1 MKKVLGYLLLGI
13 ISFSLHAQEI
23 SMSFPKFSGKSYD
36 FIIFQGSEQKTIYQG
51 VIPEGGKF
59 TLSVPEEYKGYE
71 GMSRWLITGTKEG
84 GGLDMYIPGHDFS
97 VSCEEDKPSEEN
109 IIYGNNN
116 GNGALNKLYKEGEG
130 IVLRYDLMLRATNLF
145 NNNDKNYKVFVN
157 EYNNQ
162 RKAYDNFQKE
172 LSQRG
177 DYISDFVRIVN
188 ITQGIGTRLYD
199 NEKYKGENIAGY
211 IVNDM
216 NFEYLY
222 TSGHWWS
229 VLNGWVGI
237 HTRVLK
243 NPNRFKEDFKR
254 ISKKLKSETM
264 QKDFR
269 NRVESFLKEEGHA
282 DYIRLIAS
290 TSQL

>member
-1 MKKVLGYLLLGI
+1 MIMELIVV
-13 ISFSLHAQEI
+13 EE
-23 SMSFPKFSGKSYD
+23 
-36 FIIFQGSEQKTIYQG
+36 GSEQKTIYQG

-71 GMSRWLITGTKEG
+71 GMSRWLIT
-84 GGLDMYIPGHDFS
+84 

-177 DYISDFVRIVN
+177 DYISDFN
-188 ITQGIGTRLYD
+188 
-199 NEKYKGENIAGY
+199 A
-211 IVNDM
+211 
-216 NFEYLY
+216 FED
-222 TSGHWWS
+222 
-229 VLNGWVGI
+229 I
-237 HTRVLK
+237 EIR
-243 NPNRFKEDFKR
+243 
-254 ISKKLKSETM
+254 
-264 QKDFR
+264 
-269 NRVESFLKEEGHA
+269 ESL
-282 DYIRLIAS
+282 L
-290 TSQL
+290 